1 MDSNS
6 LNDIFKDSMEHFK
19 ISMDRVSKEVDKV
32 TKSMSKKDA
41 EKLEKGMQTAV
52 PDAELK
58 DIIEKAE
65 RIKKHFEI

>member
-1 MDSNS
+1 
-6 LNDIFKDSMEHFK
+6 MEHFK

-32 TKSMSKKDA
+32 TKSMSKEDA

-58 DIIEKAE
+58 DIVEKAE